1 MSGRDILYTRELPGG
16 GYVVIDDQV
25 EPEAEGE
32 DARHH
37 ARLLVERRA
46 DPSRRTSQ
54 PPVIAESAAADPTA
68 ALEPLRRIAI
78 DNVAL
83 AHAIRQWQAG
93 RPPRAE

>member
-1 MSGRDILYTRELPGG
+1 MSARDILYTRELPGG
-16 GYVVIDDQV
+16 GYVVIDDV
-25 EPEAEGE
+25 VD
-32 DARHH
+32 DAGATHH

-54 PPVIAESAAADPTA
+54 PPVIAELDASDPLE

-83 AHAIRQWQAG
+83 AHAIRQWQAT

>member
-1 MSGRDILYTRELPGG
+1 MSARDILYTRELPGG
-16 GYVVIDDQV
+16 GYVVIDDMV
-25 EPEAEGE
+25 DDVRAT
-32 DARHH
+32 HH

-54 PPVIAESAAADPTA
+54 PPVIAELNASDPIE

-83 AHAIRQWQAG
+83 AHAIRQWQAT
-93 RPPRAE
+93 RTPPAE

>member
-25 EPEAEGE
+25 AEPVEGRG
-32 DARHH
+32 ATHH

-54 PPVIAESAAADPTA
+54 PPVIAELEAADPTEV
-68 ALEPLRRIAI
+68 LEPLRRIAI
-78 DNVAL
+78 DNGAL

-93 RPPRAE
+93 RPPRPE